1 MEQIASLYK
10 QLPQRKKPAR
20 REASKVLQETERGA
34 TEDPF
39 GNDEPEPPKSPVR
52 QPFKPPLT
60 STSSGLT
67 SSSTFPVN
75 RLGKQKRD
83 KSGKKAKSKP
93 FSLEKEKPELL
104 QAIASSSVAST
115 NLLNALKLINREHK
129 RVSEDAETIQRFET
143 CKLLRRQI
151 LRYIHYVESE
161 QWLGSLIHANE
172 ELVTALMAFEVLDKS
187 VEDDSD
193 SEGEWEDGGASAS
206 KGESAGLRDTQEAFD
221 RLHMRSANVGK
232 KAWPPVMPSNGKG
245 RAGYANKEEEEEE
258 EEVEDENDP
267 FADRNE
273 VHTPKVERPGM
284 TW

>member
-1 MEQIASLYK
+1 MEQVASLYK
-10 QLPQRKKPAR
+10 QLPRRKKPAR
-20 REASKVLQETERGA
+20 REASKVLRETERGA
-34 TEDPF
+34 TDDPF
-39 GNDEPEPPKSPVR
+39 GNDEPETPKSPIR
-52 QPFKPPLT
+52 QQFKPPLT
-60 STSSGLT
+60 STSSGL
-67 SSSTFPVN
+67 SSSSAFPVN
-75 RLGKQKRD
+75 RPGKQKN
-83 KSGKKAKSKP
+83 GKRPKSKP
-93 FSLEKEKPELL
+93 FNLEKEKPELL

-129 RVSEDAETIQRFET
+129 RVSEDAETIKRFET

-193 SEGEWEDGGASAS
+193 SEGEWADGAGGVSAS
-206 KGESAGLRDTQEAFD
+206 KGESGGLRDTQEAFD
-221 RLHMRSANVGK
+221 RLHLGMANAGK
-232 KAWPPVMPSNGKG
+232 KASLPVVPRNGKG
-245 RAGYANKEEEEEE
+245 RAGYGGEEEEE

-273 VHTPKVERPGM
+273 VHTPKAERPGM